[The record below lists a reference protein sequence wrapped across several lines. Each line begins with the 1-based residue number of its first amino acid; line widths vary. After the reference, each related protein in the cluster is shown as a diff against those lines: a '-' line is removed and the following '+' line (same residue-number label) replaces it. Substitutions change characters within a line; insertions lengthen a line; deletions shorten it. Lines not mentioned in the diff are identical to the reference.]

1 MNYIYN
7 IIKEEYIKFLNESYD
22 DDDIDYEFFEREG
35 DITRNLFDDFLYNNN
50 ADFTKNISWT
60 VVPFA
65 RLKKIW
71 EDYMSMGVVRD
82 TRGLEM
88 IEGIMVD
95 NTLKIYSITKLLGH
109 TPYDPDNEYEENI
122 GYYVDEQLRCIV
134 RKPVDI
140 NQLEI
145 PFGSRKKNIK
155 KVPQE
160 PCEVQINPYIQEF
173 VTNLYAEEIKEQDIR
188 TKVYEE
194 LTTKFTWYYT
204 EDPKEGQAYISDYG
218 MQPLMTLMG
227 ELRRQTKP
235 EDKLVTID
243 KMLNVVHPRS
253 DMAGWFVEGGS
264 SSLSKLSGYQD
275 TEGDS
280 AISGSYQ
287 TNNITN

>member
-1 MNYIYN
+1 MKSLKR
-7 IIKEEYIKFLNESYD
+7 IIKEECLKFLKEYD
-22 DDDIDYEFFEREG
+22 DDVDYEFFERE
-35 DITRNLFDDFLYNNN
+35 DEVRRDLFEDFLYNNN
-50 ADFTKNISWT
+50 ADFTKNVPWT

-71 EDYMSMGVVRD
+71 EDYMTYGYVRD

-88 IEGIMVD
+88 VEDIMVD
-95 NTLKIYSITKLLGH
+95 NTLKIYSFTLLLGH
-109 TPYDPDNEYEENI
+109 TSFDPSDEYVENI
-122 GYYVDEQLRCIV
+122 GNYVDEQLKCIV
-134 RKPVDI
+134 NKPVDV

-145 PFGSRKKNIK
+145 PFDNPRKKNIK

-160 PCEVQINPYIQEF
+160 PCEVQINTYIQEF
-173 VTNLYAEEIKEQDIR
+173 VTNLYADEVKEQDIR
-188 TKVYEE
+188 NKVYENITE
-194 LTTKFTWYYT
+194 KFTWYYA

-218 MQPLMTLMG
+218 MQPLLTLVQ
-227 ELRRQTKP
+227 ELRKETKP

-287 TNNITN
+287 SNKY